1 VNRQITDRRKEAW
14 REQLLYYTMIAMMLS
29 LFLSRAAL
37 SISMIAFVVFSFLHS
52 DTRNHFRNFISSPLL
67 WATSLLF
74 FLPLV
79 SGLWSENKEEWLEIV
94 QLKLPLLFFPLA
106 FASPFQFSK
115 QKWKWL
121 GYVFIVLVVCAS
133 IWSMFHYVS
142 NISEVHEGYLRA
154 KSILTPLKNDHVRFS
169 WLVSVAILLAASLWI
184 TVDSK
189 TRIASWCLPIA
200 IIWLIIF
207 LHILAARTGLFSFYL
222 VLIVTVLWLA
232 FKKAKPLKALLIVLG
247 LVALPMIAYLTL
259 PTFHNR
265 VSYILYDMSYFREAA
280 YLPGAND
287 AVRVISLKAGWELMM
302 EFPASGTGFGDIDI
316 ETRKW
321 YSENFP
327 QMLETDMIRPSS
339 EWLIHGAGMGWPGF
353 LAFSVVMLI
362 PFFVPVQDK
371 LPWWLL
377 NLTVAFSFLFD
388 IGLEVQFG
396 VFIYAFIVLW
406 WWKWLKA

>member
-1 VNRQITDRRKEAW
+1 
-14 REQLLYYTMIAMMLS
+14 
-29 LFLSRAAL
+29 
-37 SISMIAFVVFSFLHS
+37 
-52 DTRNHFRNFISSPLL
+52 
-67 WATSLLF
+67 
-74 FLPLV
+74 
-79 SGLWSENKEEWLEIV
+79 
-94 QLKLPLLFFPLA
+94 
-106 FASPFQFSK
+106 
-115 QKWKWL
+115 
-121 GYVFIVLVVCAS
+121 
-133 IWSMFHYVS
+133 
-142 NISEVHEGYLRA
+142 
-154 KSILTPLKNDHVRFS
+154 
-169 WLVSVAILLAASLWI
+169 
-184 TVDSK
+184 
-189 TRIASWCLPIA
+189 
-200 IIWLIIF
+200 
-207 LHILAARTGLFSFYL
+207 
-222 VLIVTVLWLA
+222 
-232 FKKAKPLKALLIVLG
+232 
-247 LVALPMIAYLTL
+247 
-259 PTFHNR
+259 
-265 VSYILYDMSYFREAA
+265 
-280 YLPGAND
+280 
-287 AVRVISLKAGWELMM
+287 M